1 MLYGE
6 DEEDKSIHPTSRSLA
21 GNLQKSKKMKKKREK
36 VKKISF
42 WRLKKIEKR
51 KTSSNFQKVH

>member
-1 MLYGE
+1 
-6 DEEDKSIHPTSRSLA
+6 
-21 GNLQKSKKMKKKREK
+21 MKKTNPKIQKPNIELEIFKKIQKDEK
-36 VKKISF
+36 KGKKISF